1 MKTRAACDL
10 AYAVFRRNKERN
22 QHTNKKMNKGEFF
35 SDLSSKPLMRRQF

>member
-22 QHTNKKMNKGEFF
+22 QHTNKKMNKGELF
-35 SDLSSKPLMRRQF
+35 SDLSSEPLMRRQF